1 MSSLDHLLEN
11 NREWANAR
19 VAEDPDYFSRLV
31 SQQTPEYLW
40 IGCSDSRVPANQIT
54 GLAPGEVFVHR
65 NIANVVVQ
73 TDFNMLSVLQFAVD
87 VLKVKHVLVVGHY
100 GCGGV
105 RAALEI
111 QRHGLVDNGLRHIR
125 NIARR
130 REDELMALPP
140 NEALDRLCEVN
151 VLSNAENVAR
161 TTIVEDAWERGQEL
175 QIHSWIYRL
184 DTGRISVLDQPI
196 TADRC

>member
-11 NREWANAR
+11 NRVWAAAR
-19 VAEDPDYFSRLV
+19 VAEDPEFFSRLV

-54 GLAPGEVFVHR
+54 GLDPGEIFVHR
-65 NIANVVVQ
+65 NVANVCVQ

-87 VLKVKHVLVVGHY
+87 VLKVKHVIVCGHY

-105 RAALEI
+105 KAALEN
-111 QRHGLVDNGLRHIR
+111 QRHGLVDNWLRHVR

-130 REDELMALPP
+130 REDELAVLSPAD
-140 NEALDRLCEVN
+140 ALDRLCEIN

-161 TTIVEDAWERGQEL
+161 TTIVEDAWERGQNL
-175 QIHSWIYRL
+175 QIHSWAYRL
-184 DTGRISVLDQPI
+184 DTGRINVLDQPI
-196 TADRC
+196 TA

>member
-11 NREWANAR
+11 NRHWADAR
-19 VAEDPDYFSRLV
+19 VAEDPEYFSRLV

-54 GLAPGEVFVHR
+54 GLAPGEIFVHR
-65 NIANVVVQ
+65 NVANVVVQ

-105 RAALEI
+105 KAALEN
-111 QRHGLVDNGLRHIR
+111 QRHGVVDNWLRHIR

-130 REDELMALPP
+130 REDELMSLPP
-140 NEALDRLCEVN
+140 AEALDRLCEIN

-196 TADRC
+196 AADR

>member
-11 NREWANAR
+11 NRVWAATR
-19 VAEDPDYFSRLV
+19 VAEDPEFFSRLV
-31 SQQTPEYLW
+31 AQQTPEYLW

-54 GLAPGEVFVHR
+54 GLDPGEIFVHR
-65 NIANVVVQ
+65 NVANVCVQ

-87 VLKVKHVLVVGHY
+87 VLKVKHVIVCGHY

-105 RAALEI
+105 KAALEN
-111 QRHGLVDNGLRHIR
+111 QRHGLVDNWLRHVR

-130 REDELMALPP
+130 REDELAALPP
-140 NEALDRLCEVN
+140 TEALDRLCEIN

-161 TTIVEDAWERGQEL
+161 TTIVEDAWERGQSL
-175 QIHSWIYRL
+175 QIHSWAYRL
-184 DTGRISVLDQPI
+184 DTGRINVLDQPI
-196 TADRC
+196 TAEH

>member
-11 NREWANAR
+11 NRVWAAAR
-19 VAEDPDYFSRLV
+19 VAEDPEFFSRLV

-54 GLAPGEVFVHR
+54 GLDPGEIFVHR
-65 NIANVVVQ
+65 NVANVCVQ

-87 VLKVKHVLVVGHY
+87 VLKVKHVIVCGHY

-105 RAALEI
+105 KAALEN
-111 QRHGLVDNGLRHIR
+111 QRHGLVDNWLRHVR

-130 REDELMALPP
+130 REDELAVLSPAD
-140 NEALDRLCEVN
+140 ALDRLCEIN

-161 TTIVEDAWERGQEL
+161 TTIVEDAWERGQAL
-175 QIHSWIYRL
+175 QIHSWAYRL
-184 DTGRISVLDQPI
+184 DTGRINVLDQPI
-196 TADRC
+196 TA